1 MLTFLVTWS
10 TLGSI
15 SNIFNVLKHFFYKSN
30 CNKYCKDIVWFLSL
44 KGNKIQ
50 AKKVQY
56 NEFVESGLENYSLIS
71 WITIIVNQ
79 DDKKTKINWFYPKK
93 IIISSIQGGQFLYIF
108 FLNLITSLVLVV
120 IVFSSQFSDPPCLGA
135 SFSLT
140 VSSSFDLYPPRVDQV
155 ANFDPCP
162 INIFLKSLGVVV
174 RLKIIVQVSLPY

>member
-50 AKKVQY
+50 AQKIQY
-56 NEFVESGLENYSLIS
+56 NKFVESGLENYSLIS
-71 WITIIVNQ
+71 WITIIVNP

-93 IIISSIQGGQFLYIF
+93 IAIGSIREDQLLYIF
-108 FLNLITSLVLVV
+108 FFEFDNK
-120 IVFSSQFSDPPCLGA
+120 
-135 SFSLT
+135 
-140 VSSSFDLYPPRVDQV
+140 SSSCCYS
-155 ANFDPCP
+155 
-162 INIFLKSLGVVV
+162 IFLSIFRSSLF
-174 RLKIIVQVSLPY
+174 RALFLPYTLLFL

>member
-50 AKKVQY
+50 AQKIQY
-56 NEFVESGLENYSLIS
+56 NKFVESGLENYSLIS
-71 WITIIVNQ
+71 WITIIVNP

-93 IIISSIQGGQFLYIF
+93 IAIGSIREDQFLYIF
-108 FLNLITSLVLVV
+108 FFEFDNK
-120 IVFSSQFSDPPCLGA
+120 
-135 SFSLT
+135 
-140 VSSSFDLYPPRVDQV
+140 SSSCCYS
-155 ANFDPCP
+155 
-162 INIFLKSLGVVV
+162 IFLSIFRSSLF
-174 RLKIIVQVSLPY
+174 RAFFLPCTLLFL